1 MAELSSIIPIF
12 PLPNVVLFPQ
22 VMLPL
27 HIFEPRYRQMVRDTQ
42 NKTPPLIGMA
52 LLRGDWQEQ
61 YEGNPDIFSIGCA
74 GEIVRVAPLPDGRF
88 NILLQG
94 LRRYHIREEFFTGS
108 YRQARVDWDPP
119 LKEHLDPGRRQGLRQ
134 LLDRYLPK
142 HEQVQKFLSDPT
154 VDDDFFVNFFAF
166 HLDLLPIEKQSL
178 IEVPS
183 LAERAERLHDI
194 LDFKLTENR
203 LPDGGAGGSGKPRLH

>member
-1 MAELSSIIPIF
+1 MAELPSIIPIF

-27 HIFEPRYRQMVRDTQ
+27 HIFEPRYRQMIRDTQ

-52 LLRGDWQEQ
+52 LLRGNWQEQ

-74 GEIVRVAPLPDGRF
+74 GEMVRIAPLPDGRF

-94 LRRYHIREEFFTGS
+94 LRRYHIREELFTES
-108 YRQARVDWDPP
+108 YRQARVEWDPP
-119 LKEHLDPGRRQGLRQ
+119 LKEQLDPGRRQGLRQ

-142 HEQVQKFLSDPT
+142 NEQVQKFLSDPT
-154 VDDDFFVNFFAF
+154 IDDDFFVNFFAF

-178 IEVPS
+178 IEVLS
-183 LAERAERLHDI
+183 LVERAERLHDI
-194 LDFKLTENR
+194 LDFKLTETR
-203 LPDGGAGGSGKPRLH
+203 LSDSSPGGSGKPRLH